1 MTESLKRNFEPGKLL
16 LVATILM
23 SLTLVSQLYIIS
35 ESMDLSDGIQL
46 GGIEVSM
53 VASYVFTALSM
64 VIVINEFFQ
73 FKTKMKG
80 LMVLEKLMIKEPPR
94 PVVPTIIS
102 VPDIETPILEPITDE
117 NSETDLEFEN
127 LLNDELVESPHV
139 DAETL
144 NKYKTTKIKIE
155 ETGEIA
161 PMLEEGALQGFFD
174 KIDEE
179 TEMDR
184 MLAESEV
191 IATLSELNSLVRE
204 LKQKKAPVAVVS

>member
-155 ETGEIA
+155 ET
-161 PMLEEGALQGFFD
+161 QG
-174 KIDEE
+174 IC
-179 TEMDR
+179 
-184 MLAESEV
+184 
-191 IATLSELNSLVRE
+191 
-204 LKQKKAPVAVVS
+204 